1 MQDAES
7 KSLTHTIKTLDLGK
21 QYNVRL
27 FQEALTTVE
36 AVEAVEAVGEERRL
50 WYWYVHRR
58 TRNVKNYIPSLE

>member
-50 WYWYVHRR
+50 W
-58 TRNVKNYIPSLE
+58 